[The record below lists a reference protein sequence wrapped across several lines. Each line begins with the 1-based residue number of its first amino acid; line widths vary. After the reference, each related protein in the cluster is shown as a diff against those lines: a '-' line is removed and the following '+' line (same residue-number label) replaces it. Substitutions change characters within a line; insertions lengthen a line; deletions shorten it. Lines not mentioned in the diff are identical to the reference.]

1 MVSNN
6 NNLLE
11 AFSKKFACWLR
22 HRWGWV
28 CGVIGSGLVFQGL
41 VAAASGVRG
50 FGRSSDITLSG
61 INRNGA
67 ASPTAILHSCV
78 AKAYGGGNELG
89 EVREGTQ
96 VHKNPSHGNPYE
108 GLV

>member
-1 MVSNN
+1 M
-6 NNLLE
+6 
-11 AFSKKFACWLR
+11 
-22 HRWGWV
+22 
-28 CGVIGSGLVFQGL
+28 CGVVGSGLVFQGL

-50 FGRSSDITLSG
+50 VGRSSDITLSG

-78 AKAYGGGNELG
+78 AMAYGGGNELG

-96 VHKNPSHGNPYE
+96 VHKKPLARQSVRGACLRGWGVY
-108 GLV
+108 LLM